1 MKDRQKK
8 GTVRIIGG
16 KWRGR
21 KLHFDAVEGLRPTKN
36 MVRETLFNWLAP
48 IIVDAICLDLFTGS
62 GAIGFEALSRGAKY
76 VLMIDQ
82 NKKVIANL
90 QKNASILNAK
100 EAEFLLAQVP
110 CDNYK
115 IPTHKF
121 NLVFLDPPFNQGLIA
136 PVCEWLK
143 NSDFLTP
150 DALVYI
156 EAEKSLTLDKII
168 PAIWKITRHKISGDM
183 QYCIATS

>member
-1 MKDRQKK
+1 MKNQNK
-8 GTVRIIGG
+8 GIVRIIGG

-21 KLHFDAVEGLRPTKN
+21 KLHFDAVEGLHPTKD

-48 IIVDAICLDLFTGS
+48 TIVDAVCLDCFAGS

-90 QKNASILNAK
+90 KKNAVILSAK
-100 EAEFLLAQVP
+100 EAEFLLAQAP
-110 CDNYK
+110 CATHK

-136 PVCEWLK
+136 PACEWLK
-143 NSDFLTP
+143 NSDYLAP
-150 DALVYI
+150 DVLIYI
-156 EAEKSLTLDKII
+156 EAEKSLVIEKII
-168 PAIWKITRHKISGDM
+168 PAAWKITRHKISGDM
-183 QYCIATS
+183 QYCLAQA